1 MEQPQKQQPASLRD
15 VLNYEPE
22 KYLSDE
28 EVALVRTF
36 TPRHLN
42 VIRKIML
49 PTLSDP
55 NLPIEEMGKDAFLT
69 GVDWLSMPAEHVKA
83 IMQGRM
89 EAIKFIL
96 GGLVQ
101 MRMIS
106 SAPTENPYAEQVR
119 RAKDSTK

>member
-1 MEQPQKQQPASLRD
+1 MEQQQPASLRD

-22 KYLSDE
+22 RYISDE
-28 EVALVRTF
+28 DIALIRTL
-36 TPRHLN
+36 TPKHLA

-49 PTLSDP
+49 PTVSDP
-55 NLPIEEMGKDAFLT
+55 SLPIEEMGKDAFLT
-69 GVDWLSMPAEHVKA
+69 GVDWLGMPAEHVKA

-101 MRMIS
+101 LKMI
-106 SAPTENPYAEQVR
+106 ANAKEPNPYTEALR
-119 RAKDSTK
+119 RKKDSAQ